1 MPLEQ
6 NCSYL
11 RIRLHGNGRLFTSLI
26 LVAAGCRVLLLPPP
40 DPLPKGRGSLAAHAG
55 GFAYLNRLCQ
65 TYRRRD
71 AFAGGLLYC
80 AIVGF
85 IYHYFKEQWQCCQ
98 FRIQHFDWHVCLR
111 SVAIVSAGICDAIF
125 HGFYPFAGCDAYAC
139 GRHIGIVPIN

>member
-11 RIRLHGNGRLFTSLI
+11 RIRLHGNDRLFTSLI

-71 AFAGGLLYC
+71 AFADGLLY
-80 AIVGF
+80 ALWLVSYIIISKNNG
-85 IYHYFKEQWQCCQ
+85 
-98 FRIQHFDWHVCLR
+98 
-111 SVAIVSAGICDAIF
+111 SVVSLG
-125 HGFYPFAGCDAYAC
+125 YNTS
-139 GRHIGIVPIN
+139 IGMFV

>member
-1 MPLEQ
+1 MDWGFLFNRTKRRFTMPLEQ

-11 RIRLHGNGRLFTSLI
+11 RIRLHGNDRLFTSLI

-71 AFAGGLLYC
+71 ALVPGDYRRRDAFAGGLLY
-80 AIVGF
+80 ALWLVSYIIISKNNG
-85 IYHYFKEQWQCCQ
+85 
-98 FRIQHFDWHVCLR
+98 
-111 SVAIVSAGICDAIF
+111 SVVSLG
-125 HGFYPFAGCDAYAC
+125 YNTS
-139 GRHIGIVPIN
+139 IGMFV